1 MNMAKI
7 GLLDVDGHHFPNLPL
22 MKIAAYHKKKG
33 DHVEWLNHL
42 DKYDIVYQSKVFTF
56 SPDSDISVQAPVVC
70 KGGTGYNIGSRLP
83 DDIERTQPD
92 YSIYPM
98 FKFSIQ
104 FFSRGC
110 IRQCPFCI
118 VREKEGMIRPVEPM
132 ELNPASERIEIL
144 DNNFFANPEWRSAV
158 EWIERSGQRINL
170 HGVDVRIMDEEQAYW
185 LNRLK
190 ISGSI
195 HIAWDFPQDPILP
208 KVKEM
213 LKYIKPYKIICY
225 VLIGFNS
232 TIEQDY
238 GRVIQLKELGIRP
251 FVQPYRDFH
260 NQRIPTQ
267 YERDFAQWV
276 NKREIFSSCDFK
288 DFSPRKGFKCKH
300 YLTPHLSDIE

>member
-7 GLLDVDGHHFPNLPL
+7 GLLDVDGHHFPSLPL

-132 ELNPASERIEIL
+132 ELNPTGERMEIL

-185 LNRLK
+185 LNRMK
-190 ISGSI
+190 IAGSI

-238 GRVIQLKELGIRP
+238 GRVIKLKELGIRP

-288 DFSPRKGFKCKH
+288 DFSPRKGFKCN
-300 YLTPHLSDIE
+300 YYFTSHLSDIE

>member
-132 ELNPASERIEIL
+132 ELNPAGERMEIL

-158 EWIERSGQRINL
+158 KWIERSGQRINL

-185 LNRLK
+185 LNRMK
-190 ISGSI
+190 IAGSI
-195 HIAWDFPQDPILP
+195 HIAWDFPQDPVLP
-208 KVKEM
+208 KIKEM

-260 NQRIPTQ
+260 NQRVPTK

>member
-132 ELNPASERIEIL
+132 ELNPASERMEIL

-190 ISGSI
+190 IAGSI

-238 GRVIQLKELGIRP
+238 RRVIQLKELGIRP

>member
-56 SPDSDISVQAPVVC
+56 SPDSDISVQAPVVR

-132 ELNPASERIEIL
+132 ELNPTGERMEIF

-185 LNRLK
+185 LNRMK
-190 ISGSI
+190 IAGSI

-238 GRVIQLKELGIRP
+238 GRVIKLKELGIRP

-288 DFSPRKGFKCKH
+288 DFSPRKGFKCN
-300 YLTPHLSDIE
+300 YYFTSHLSDIE

>member
-1 MNMAKI
+1 M
-7 GLLDVDGHHFPNLPL
+7 
-22 MKIAAYHKKKG
+22 
-33 DHVEWLNHL
+33 EWLNHL

-132 ELNPASERIEIL
+132 ELNPASERMEIL

-190 ISGSI
+190 IAGSI

-238 GRVIQLKELGIRP
+238 RRVIQLKELGIRP

>member
-56 SPDSDISVQAPVVC
+56 SPDSDISVQAPVVR

-132 ELNPASERIEIL
+132 ELNPTGERMEIL

-185 LNRLK
+185 LNRMK
-190 ISGSI
+190 IAGSI

-238 GRVIQLKELGIRP
+238 GRVIKLKELGIRP

-288 DFSPRKGFKCKH
+288 DFSPRKGFKCN
-300 YLTPHLSDIE
+300 YYFTSHLSDIE